1 MKIIDRRKATET
13 TVNVSIPRELS
24 ILRSLK
30 HQSIVKAFTVLDSP
44 QHCCIVQE
52 LAVNGDLHD
61 CIAVNG
67 KFPEAQARWL
77 FRQLCSA
84 VAYCHAVG
92 VVHGDIKPENVML
105 DAGMNIKLGGE

>member
-30 HQSIVKAFTVLDSP
+30 HPSIVKALTVLDSP

-67 KFPEAQARWL
+67 KFPEAQAQTAL
-77 FRQLCSA
+77 LSGCLLPCS
-84 VAYCHAVG
+84 
-92 VVHGDIKPENVML
+92 
-105 DAGMNIKLGGE
+105 GGCPRGH